1 MKRIIVFLQII
12 VFVGIICGLSAC
24 NVSSAEVI
32 ESIGNFKT
40 IYRHFVKEVQ
50 LLNASSDTDEIL
62 ERTTDFKYYYD
73 TNGMDTYYSNRGRA
87 TTGQITREDTLQCY
101 FPKLTLSLNESSY
114 GYYCNEY
121 NCTVKIR
128 AILNGIDKEYRP
140 SYSVDGQL
148 VTIQYYTKNSTGDL
162 NFDGVYK
169 NEIDNRKLNEIKDG
183 YQRKVIELGA
193 DSQEFSDFVKEQ
205 KETYKY
211 SVYLLSNR
219 ETYNLQNFVT
229 FNVVYKK

>member
-32 ESIGNFKT
+32 ESIGDYNT

-50 LLNASSDTDEIL
+50 LLNASSATDEIL
-62 ERTTDFKYYYD
+62 EKTTDFKYYYD
-73 TNGMDTYYSNRGRA
+73 IVGIDSYYSTRGCV
-87 TTGQITREDTLQCY
+87 TTGPLASEDALQYY
-101 FPKLTLSLNESSY
+101 FPKLTLSLNGYSY
-114 GYYCNEY
+114 GYCNEY
-121 NCTVKIR
+121 NCAVKIR
-128 AILNGIDKEYRP
+128 VILNGIDKEYRP
-140 SYSVDGQL
+140 SYSVDGQI
-148 VTIQYYTKNSTGDL
+148 VTIQYYTKNNTGDV
-162 NFDGVYK
+162 NFGGVYK
-169 NEIDNRKLNEIKDG
+169 NEIDNRKLNEIKDE

-219 ETYNLQNFVT
+219 KSYNLQNSVS